1 MGKNVGPP
9 KCRLCQTEHWSH
21 QPHKFE
27 APFAPKSVSLPTV
40 AQHPL
45 TPDQVAFIKAA
56 NNKEDH
62 LKIIAELKAVIAGF
76 EAKEAKR
83 TASAREGMRKKR
95 AADRNPLPA
104 ADPVPRVPRDR

>member
-9 KCRLCQTEHWSH
+9 KCRLCQAEHWSH

-27 APFAPKSVSLPTV
+27 GSEKPASVPKSVSTTTV
-40 AQHPL
+40 TQHPL
-45 TPDQVAFIKAA
+45 APDQVAFIKTA

-83 TASAREGMRKKR
+83 RELAKDGMRKLR
-95 AADRNPLPA
+95 AKK
-104 ADPVPRVPRDR
+104 